1 MTDIDPM
8 VSLTIGYKLAEKYR
22 RQLDAALRE
31 MVKPELGYS
40 IDVGGYTMNMM
51 AWGIVVRLVACS
63 IGVGG
68 FSIRWSTFE
77 THDDLQTFVR
87 RLLLSTLTKMAE
99 SYYMHPPK

>member
-40 IDVGGYTMNMM
+40 IDVGGYE
-51 AWGIVVRLVACS
+51 IVVRIVTFSL
-63 IGVGG
+63 GVGG
-68 FSIRWSTFE
+68 FSIRWSTLE
-77 THDDLQTFVR
+77 TLDDLPTYVR

-99 SYYMHPPK
+99 SYYLKG